1 MAKEPTQKVA
11 TKKHLARVERERRQR
26 RTLLTIAGV
35 VFGVIILVLAYG
47 LLDEFVLKQN
57 RPVAKVNNES
67 ISLREFQS
75 QVRFTRWQMIQEYQ
89 QTLNFMQFFGNDPT
103 FSQQI
108 QAQLQQMAMNLSP
121 QNAQVLGADV
131 LEAMINDEVIR
142 QEAARRGITV
152 TDEEVERSLQEAFG
166 FFIDGTPTPAPSPTP
181 FATSTLNPTQL
192 ALVTPTPDPAEE
204 TEEVDGTEPVEE
216 NGSEEGEELE
226 AEETPV
232 DEVSEET
239 EPEVEGTPMPTSTPL
254 PSPTPYTLEGFQGR
268 LDETLGTLN
277 EAGITEADLRR
288 VIRTQVLRQKLFD
301 EITADVEKTEEQ
313 VWARHILVPDAE
325 IAATVLERLDAGED
339 WSLVAAE
346 MSTDASNSDQGGN
359 LGWFGRGMMVS
370 EFENAAFNMEI
381 GEISAPVQTR
391 FGFHIIQVLG
401 KEVRPLADDQIQS
414 QRQAKFQTWLEEV
427 KAEQDIQEF
436 DNWMRDVPTTPAIPA
451 QLSF

>member
-1 MAKEPTQKVA
+1 MAKEPTQKVV
-11 TKKHLARVERERRQR
+11 TKKHLVRVDRERRQR

-35 VFGVIILVLAYG
+35 VFGIIILVLAYG

-57 RPVAKVNNES
+57 RAVAKVNNES
-67 ISLREFQS
+67 ITLREFQS

-108 QAQLQQMAMNLSP
+108 QAQLQQMATSLSP
-121 QNAQVLGADV
+121 QNASVLGAEV
-131 LEAMINDEVIR
+131 LDAMINDEVIR

-192 ALVTPTPDPAEE
+192 ALVTPTPDPADE
-204 TEEVDGTEPVEE
+204 TEEVDNNEPVEQ
-216 NGSEEGEELE
+216 NGSEEPE

-232 DEVSEET
+232 DEVDEEA
-239 EPEVEGTPMPTSTPL
+239 EPEVEGTPVPTSTPL

-268 LDETLGTLN
+268 LDETLGALN

-288 VIRTQVLRQKLFD
+288 VIRMQVLRQKLFD
-301 EITADVEKTEEQ
+301 EITADVEKSEEQ

-325 IAATVLERLDAGED
+325 VAAEVLQRLDAGED

-346 MSTDASNSDQGGN
+346 MSTDASNSDRGGD

-370 EFENAAFNMEI
+370 EFEETAFNMEI

-391 FGFHIIQVLG
+391 FGFHIIQLLG
-401 KEVRPLADDQIQS
+401 KEVRPLADDQVQN
-414 QRQAKFQTWLEEV
+414 QRQQMFQTWLDEL

-436 DNWMRDVPTTPAIPA
+436 DNWSRDVPTTPSIPA
-451 QLSF
+451 QMSF